1 MNNKKSNKKKVYRKK
16 KSNKSNKS
24 NKSKIKGGGTP
35 PPQQNVSNA
44 SKIDT
49 TGEDGKIKIYH
60 GSESFN
66 LQCRV
71 CGHSEFDYR
80 VTKIPT
86 DANFF
91 FRETAEF
98 FEDKAFLF
106 TCRRCRNIQW
116 FSYDIS
122 ADDSGSRSK
131 LRKENSGCTIS

>member
-1 MNNKKSNKKKVYRKK
+1 MKNKKSNKKKDYRKK
-16 KSNKSNKS
+16 KSNKS

-35 PPQQNVSNA
+35 PPQQNISNA

-106 TCRRCRNIQW
+106 TCRRCKNIQW

>member
-1 MNNKKSNKKKVYRKK
+1 MNKRSNKKKVYRKK
-16 KSNKSNKS
+16 KSNKC
-24 NKSKIKGGGTP
+24 KIKGGGNP
-35 PPQQNVSNA
+35 PPQQNLSNV

-49 TGEDGKIKIYH
+49 DTEDGKIKIYH

-66 LQCRV
+66 LVCKV

-131 LRKENSGCTIS
+131 LRKEESRCTIS